1 MKTGLTAALIALFA
15 LSAPCV
21 VIAADEGEQAG
32 SVTDSTPATGQE
44 EGDAS
49 SDSSDT
55 KVQGSADDRGDTDTE
70 GDSDDKTESDDKTK
84 SGSMS
89 VHRHR
94 AGACP
99 EGPPCPTD

>member
-32 SVTDSTPATGQE
+32 SVTESTPAAGDE
-44 EGDAS
+44 DGDAS

-55 KVQGSADDRGDTDTE
+55 KVQGSADDRGDTE
-70 GDSDDKTESDDKTK
+70 AQSDGKNK
-84 SGSMS
+84 SPGTS
-89 VHRHR
+89 VNRHR

-99 EGPPCPTD
+99 EGPPCPTE